1 LFVIQTNKSALIEKY
16 INGPASCAAS
26 PELLL

>member
-1 LFVIQTNKSALIEKY
+1 LFVIPTNRCALIEKY
-16 INGPASCAAS
+16 INGPTSCAAS